1 MSQLEPVIFL
11 LALLVGL
18 SAVAPRLRLPYPV
31 LLVAAGGLVALLPLP
46 AVVLSPDVVF
56 LLFLPPLLYEASFNM
71 SWHDFVAYRREI
83 SLLAVGLVL
92 ATTTAVAA
100 IAHCFIPGFSWPLG
114 FVLGAIVAPPDAVAA
129 TSVTQG
135 LGLPKKITAVLAG
148 ESLVNDASAL
158 IAYRYAVAAVVSGTF
173 AFWDAAGQ
181 FFVVAGGGAVVGL
194 ALGWAVAAVQRR
206 LATPTLATA
215 VTLLVP
221 YVAYLLAERLGV
233 SGVLA
238 VVFMGLVISRRS
250 HEIYDNRARLQ
261 NSSFWQVF
269 GFLLNGLVFIL
280 IGLQLRTVFTGL
292 GPHAWLPTVGYG
304 LLISVVAVA
313 IRLGWVFPVAF
324 LTAFIHGWRRREAAP
339 VPLPALFITSWAG
352 MRGVVS
358 LATALALPL
367 AVAGGQPFPLR
378 NVVLCVTFVVILF
391 TLVVQ
396 GLTLPWFVRRL
407 GVQDPPGV
415 HTLEQQELR
424 LALIDDSVAYLGTQP
439 AATAAPEAVRNIL
452 CGLLDGQADR
462 LRRIVAPA
470 GGGPGPAPADAPA
483 DQSEF
488 MAFEQLLRARLA
500 VVDHQRGL
508 LLRLHR
514 ADAYSEE
521 AIRRVE
527 LEIDQLESA
536 LRTQLQNVQRPAA
549 GN

>member
-18 SAVAPRLRLPYPV
+18 SAVAPRLKLPYPV
-31 LLVAAGGLVALLPLP
+31 LLVAAGGLLALLPLR

-71 SWHDFVAYRREI
+71 SWHDFVAYQREI

-92 ATTTAVAA
+92 VTTTAVAA
-100 IAHCFIPGFSWPLG
+100 IAHFFIPGFSWPLG

-135 LGLPKKITAVLAG
+135 LGIPKKITAILAG

-181 FFVVAGGGAVVGL
+181 FFLVAGGGALIGL

-206 LATPTLATA
+206 LAQPTLATA

-221 YVAYLLAERLGV
+221 YVAYLLAERLGA

-261 NSSFWQVF
+261 NNSFWQVF

-324 LTAFIHGWRRREAAP
+324 LMAFIHGWRRREATP
-339 VPLPALFITSWAG
+339 VPMRALFITSWAG

-378 NVVLCVTFVVILF
+378 NVVLCITFVVILF

-407 GVQDPPGV
+407 HVQDAPGVQ
-415 HTLEQQELR
+415 TLEQQELR
-424 LALIDDSVAYLGTQP
+424 LALIDDSVAYLGTRP
-439 AATAAPEAVRNIL
+439 AADAAPAAVRDIL

-462 LRRIVAPA
+462 LR
-470 GGGPGPAPADAPA
+470 
-483 DQSEF
+483 
-488 MAFEQLLRARLA
+488 
-500 VVDHQRGL
+500 
-508 LLRLHR
+508 
-514 ADAYSEE
+514 
-521 AIRRVE
+521 
-527 LEIDQLESA
+527 
-536 LRTQLQNVQRPAA
+536 
-549 GN
+549 